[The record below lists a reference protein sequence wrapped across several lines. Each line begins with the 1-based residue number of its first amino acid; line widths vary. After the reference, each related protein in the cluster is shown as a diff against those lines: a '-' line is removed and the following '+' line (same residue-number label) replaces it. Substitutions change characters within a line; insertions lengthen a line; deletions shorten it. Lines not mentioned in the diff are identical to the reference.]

1 MSETDD
7 ATKEGPHSVGVWTLK
22 TNIIY
27 IKYQSVR
34 VMTKYKPDFRV
45 SLCYQCPAV
54 KRLKE
59 TFCLE
64 DPVYMVTIKF
74 VNAFA
79 MYQWS
84 S

>member
-1 MSETDD
+1 
-7 ATKEGPHSVGVWTLK
+7 
-22 TNIIY
+22 
-27 IKYQSVR
+27 
-34 VMTKYKPDFRV
+34 MTKYKPDFRV

-64 DPVYMVTIKF
+64 DPVSMVTIKF

-79 MYQWS
+79 IYQGAAEAILSW
-84 S
+84 